1 MWGSGE
7 TPDQGFDVVID
18 PVGGPDI
25 GIFLDQL
32 NANGRL
38 VMVGAAGG
46 FPSSDFGM
54 GLLGA
59 NRAKSL
65 SLSLMSMSSVS
76 PLDRLVA
83 LQEIFAMAGNGS
95 LQPVLDAVV
104 PLEDASV
111 AHEKLESG
119 EVFGKIILGV
129 SR

>member
-1 MWGSGE
+1 MGTSE
-7 TPDQGFDVVID
+7 SH
-18 PVGGPDI
+18 PVAGHRPCRRC
-25 GIFLDQL
+25 LHLCAL
-32 NANGRL
+32 NTTTRRFHL
-38 VMVGAAGG
+38 SPMVASRRDLA
-46 FPSSDFGM
+46 SSDFGM

-59 NRAKSL
+59 NCAKSL
-65 SLSLMSMSSVS
+65 SLSIMSMSSVT

-95 LQPVLDAVV
+95 LQPVLDEIV

-119 EVFGKIILGV
+119 EVFGKIMLGV